1 MARQRTV
8 ASRHAHR
15 PPAAGGD
22 AAPVGRDDL
31 LGRLRRA
38 VDEAVA
44 GRGLIVLLTGEAGIG
59 KTTLLKEA
67 ARYAEGTGARAAWG
81 WGWPGEGTPGYW
93 PWIQVLRA
101 LGLDA
106 RMPADAG
113 QTAADDAPASARFQ
127 LFDEVTSLLLAESR
141 IQPVVVLLDDLHA
154 ADEPSLL
161 LLDFLARRLPAGAVS
176 VIGTYRGPDPPPAL
190 AAVAA
195 RATVLPVSGLT
206 AEAVTPLVADVLGEE
221 TAAGVAA
228 EVHGRTGGNPFFV
241 QQVSWLLKQGRRG
254 IPPGVREALAERFAG
269 LPAACPAVLSAAA
282 VVGRRFRTDL
292 VARATARA
300 PGEVA
305 EALAEAAQAGVLTE
319 DAPGAYLFAHD
330 LFREYAYQR
339 LSATERTAL
348 HLRAGRQLEAD
359 RAHGADVPLAEL
371 AGHFV
376 RADPDSAEAHEYCAS
391 AAREADGR
399 LAYEEATR
407 HWEWALAAAGQN
419 PAIRTGTLLELAQA
433 RWRMGAGQAAGESYL
448 AAARLARREH
458 DAPGLARAAAR

>member
-106 RMPADAG
+106 RM
-113 QTAADDAPASARFQ
+113 
-127 LFDEVTSLLLAESR
+127 
-141 IQPVVVLLDDLHA
+141 
-154 ADEPSLL
+154 
-161 LLDFLARRLPAGAVS
+161 PAGAVS

-300 PGEVA
+300 PGGVA

-448 AAARLARREH
+448 AAARLAR
-458 DAPGLARAAAR
+458 